1 MSKEYDLINL
11 KEQAVVKVRRI
22 NIHSYNIKGY
32 PDTEF
37 ANIYK
42 RVSVEELHNFKKRFN
57 LYKTEENQKRKDKHR
72 RPNTTVM
79 DLLVKANFNIN
90 INTGNLDE
98 DNKSEM
104 LGKYQLKQVM
114 DLLTNG
120 KDLSDVA
127 EVDR

>member
-1 MSKEYDLINL
+1 MVKEYDLYNA
-11 KEQAVVKVRRI
+11 KQVMSVKVKRI

-32 PDTEF
+32 PNTEF
-37 ANIYK
+37 ANVYK
-42 RVSVEELHNFKKRFN
+42 RVSVEELSNFKKRFN
-57 LYKTEENQKRKDKHR
+57 LYTSDEIKKRKEKFR

-90 INTGNLDE
+90 INTGDFEE

-114 DLLTNG
+114 DLLSNG
-120 KDLSDVA
+120 KDLSDVVKVA
-127 EVDR
+127 E

>member
-1 MSKEYDLINL
+1 MVKEYDLYNA
-11 KEQAVVKVRRI
+11 KQVMSVKVKRI

-32 PDTEF
+32 PNTEF
-37 ANIYK
+37 ANVYK
-42 RVSVEELHNFKKRFN
+42 RVSVEELSNFKKRFN
-57 LYKTEENQKRKDKHR
+57 LYTSDEIKKRKEKFR

-90 INTGNLDE
+90 INTGDFEE

-114 DLLTNG
+114 DLLSNG

-127 EVDR
+127 KVAE

>member
-1 MSKEYDLINL
+1 MVKEYDLYNA
-11 KEQAVVKVRRI
+11 KQVMSVKVKRI

-32 PDTEF
+32 PSTEY
-37 ANIYK
+37 ANVYK
-42 RVSVEELHNFKKRFN
+42 RVTVEELNNFKKRFN
-57 LYKTEENQKRKDKHR
+57 LYTSDEIKKRKEKFR

-90 INTGNLDE
+90 INTGDFEE

-114 DLLTNG
+114 DLLSNG
-120 KDLSDVA
+120 KDLSDLVKVA
-127 EVDR
+127 E

>member
-114 DLLTNG
+114 DLLSNG

-127 EVDR
+127 EVAR

>member
-1 MSKEYDLINL
+1 MIKEYDLYNA
-11 KEQAVVKVRRI
+11 KQVMSVKVKRI

-32 PDTEF
+32 PETEF
-37 ANIYK
+37 ANVYK
-42 RVSVEELHNFKKRFN
+42 RVSVEELSKFKKRFN
-57 LYKTEENQKRKDKHR
+57 LYTSDEIKKRKEKFR

-90 INTGNLDE
+90 INTGDFEE

-104 LGKYQLKQVM
+104 LGKYQLKQLM
-114 DLLTNG
+114 DLLSNG

-127 EVDR
+127 KVAE

>member
-1 MSKEYDLINL
+1 MIKEYDLYNA
-11 KEQAVVKVRRI
+11 KQVMSVKVKRI

-32 PDTEF
+32 PETEF
-37 ANIYK
+37 ANVYK
-42 RVSVEELHNFKKRFN
+42 RLSVEELSKFKKRFN
-57 LYKTEENQKRKDKHR
+57 LYTSDEIKKRKEKFR

-90 INTGNLDE
+90 INTGDFEE

-114 DLLTNG
+114 DLLSNG

-127 EVDR
+127 KVAE

>member
-1 MSKEYDLINL
+1 MIKEYDLYNA
-11 KEQAVVKVRRI
+11 KQVMSVKVKRI

-32 PDTEF
+32 PEIEF
-37 ANIYK
+37 ANVYK
-42 RVSVEELHNFKKRFN
+42 RVSVEELSKFKKRFN
-57 LYKTEENQKRKDKHR
+57 LYTSDEIKKRKEKFR

-90 INTGNLDE
+90 INTGDFEE

-114 DLLTNG
+114 DLLSNG

-127 EVDR
+127 KVAE

>member
-1 MSKEYDLINL
+1 MVKEYELYNA
-11 KEQAVVKVRRI
+11 KQVMSVKVKRI

-32 PDTEF
+32 PNTEF
-37 ANIYK
+37 ANVYK
-42 RVSVEELHNFKKRFN
+42 RVSVEELSKFKKRFN
-57 LYKTEENQKRKDKHR
+57 LYTSEELKKRKEKFR

-90 INTGNLDE
+90 INTGDFEE

-114 DLLTNG
+114 DLLSNG
-120 KDLSDVA
+120 KELSDVA
-127 EVDR
+127 KVAE

>member
-1 MSKEYDLINL
+1 MIKEYDLYNT
-11 KEQAVVKVRRI
+11 KQVMSVKVKRI

-32 PDTEF
+32 PNTEF
-37 ANIYK
+37 ANVYK
-42 RVSVEELHNFKKRFN
+42 RVSVEELNNFKKRFN
-57 LYKTEENQKRKDKHR
+57 LYTSDEIKKRKEKFR

-90 INTGNLDE
+90 INTGDFEE

-114 DLLTNG
+114 DLLSNG

-127 EVDR
+127 KVAE

>member
-1 MSKEYDLINL
+1 MVKEYDLYNA
-11 KEQAVVKVRRI
+11 KQVMSVKVKRI

-32 PDTEF
+32 PNTEF
-37 ANIYK
+37 ANVYK
-42 RVSVEELHNFKKRFN
+42 RVSVEELSKFKKRFN
-57 LYKTEENQKRKDKHR
+57 LYTSEELKKRKEKFR

-90 INTGNLDE
+90 INTGDFEE

-114 DLLTNG
+114 DLLSNG
-120 KDLSDVA
+120 KELSDVA
-127 EVDR
+127 KVAE

>member
-1 MSKEYDLINL
+1 MVKEYDLYNA
-11 KEQAVVKVRRI
+11 KQVMSVKVKRI

-32 PDTEF
+32 PNTEF
-37 ANIYK
+37 ANVYK
-42 RVSVEELHNFKKRFN
+42 RVTVEELSNFKKRFN
-57 LYKTEENQKRKDKHR
+57 LYTSDEIKKRKEKFR

-90 INTGNLDE
+90 INTGDFEE

-114 DLLTNG
+114 DLLSNG

-127 EVDR
+127 KVAE

>member
-1 MSKEYDLINL
+1 MVKEYDLYNAKQL
-11 KEQAVVKVRRI
+11 MSVKVKRI

-32 PDTEF
+32 PETEF
-37 ANIYK
+37 ANVYK
-42 RVSVEELHNFKKRFN
+42 RVSVEELSKFKKRFN
-57 LYKTEENQKRKDKHR
+57 LYTSDEIKKRKEKFR

-90 INTGNLDE
+90 INTGDFEE

-114 DLLTNG
+114 DLLSNG
-120 KDLSDVA
+120 KDLSDVVKVA
-127 EVDR
+127 E

>member
-1 MSKEYDLINL
+1 MVKEYDLYNA
-11 KEQAVVKVRRI
+11 KQVMSVKVKRI

-32 PDTEF
+32 PNTEF

-42 RVSVEELHNFKKRFN
+42 RVSVEELSNFKKRFN
-57 LYKTEENQKRKDKHR
+57 LYTSDEIKKRKEKFR

-90 INTGNLDE
+90 INTGDFEE

-114 DLLTNG
+114 DLLSNG
-120 KDLSDVA
+120 KELSDVA
-127 EVDR
+127 KVAE

>member
-1 MSKEYDLINL
+1 MVKEYDLYNA
-11 KEQAVVKVRRI
+11 KQVMSVKVKRI

-32 PDTEF
+32 PNTEF
-37 ANIYK
+37 ANVYK
-42 RVSVEELHNFKKRFN
+42 RVSVEELSNFKKRFN
-57 LYKTEENQKRKDKHR
+57 LYTSDEIKKRKEKFR

-90 INTGNLDE
+90 INTGDFEE

-114 DLLTNG
+114 DLLSNG
-120 KDLSDVA
+120 KELSDVA
-127 EVDR
+127 KVAE

>member
-1 MSKEYDLINL
+1 MIKEYDLYNA
-11 KEQAVVKVRRI
+11 KQVMSVKVKRI

-32 PDTEF
+32 PETEF
-37 ANIYK
+37 ANVYK
-42 RVSVEELHNFKKRFN
+42 RVSVEELSKFKKRFN
-57 LYKTEENQKRKDKHR
+57 LYTSDEIKKRKEKFR

-90 INTGNLDE
+90 INTGDFEE

-114 DLLTNG
+114 DLLSNG

-127 EVDR
+127 KVAE

>member
-1 MSKEYDLINL
+1 MDKEYDLYNA
-11 KEQAVVKVRRI
+11 KQVMSVKVKRI

-32 PDTEF
+32 PETEF
-37 ANIYK
+37 ANVYK
-42 RVSVEELHNFKKRFN
+42 RVSVEELSKFKKRFN
-57 LYKTEENQKRKDKHR
+57 LYTSDEIKKRKEKFR

-90 INTGNLDE
+90 INTGDFEE

-114 DLLTNG
+114 DLLSNG

-127 EVDR
+127 KVAE

>member
-22 NIHSYNIKGY
+22 NIHSYNIQGY

-98 DNKSEM
+98 DNKSET

-114 DLLTNG
+114 DLLSNG

>member
-1 MSKEYDLINL
+1 MTKEYDLINV
-11 KEQAVVKVRRI
+11 KEQTVIKVKRI

-37 ANIYK
+37 ANVYK
-42 RVSVEELHNFKKRFN
+42 RVSVEELKNFKERFN
-57 LYKTEENQKRKDKHR
+57 LYTAYENQKRKDKR
-72 RPNTTVM
+72 RRANTTVM

-90 INTGNLDE
+90 INTGNFDE

-114 DLLTNG
+114 DLLSNG

-127 EVDR
+127 KVAE

>member
-1 MSKEYDLINL
+1 MIKEYDLYNA
-11 KEQAVVKVRRI
+11 KQVMSVKVKRI

-32 PDTEF
+32 PETEF
-37 ANIYK
+37 ANVYK
-42 RVSVEELHNFKKRFN
+42 RVSVEELSKFKKRFN
-57 LYKTEENQKRKDKHR
+57 LYTIDEIKKRKEKFR

-90 INTGNLDE
+90 INTGDFEE

-114 DLLTNG
+114 DLLSNG

-127 EVDR
+127 KVAE

>member
-1 MSKEYDLINL
+1 MVKEYDLYNA
-11 KEQAVVKVRRI
+11 KQVMSVKVKRI

-32 PDTEF
+32 PNTEF
-37 ANIYK
+37 ANVYK
-42 RVSVEELHNFKKRFN
+42 RVSVEELSKFKKRFN
-57 LYKTEENQKRKDKHR
+57 LYTSDEIKKRKEKFR

-90 INTGNLDE
+90 INTGDFEE

-114 DLLTNG
+114 DLLSNG

-127 EVDR
+127 KVAE

>member
-1 MSKEYDLINL
+1 MVKEYDLYNA
-11 KEQAVVKVRRI
+11 KQVMSVKVKRI

-32 PDTEF
+32 PNTEF
-37 ANIYK
+37 ANVYK
-42 RVSVEELHNFKKRFN
+42 RVSVEELNNFKKRFN
-57 LYKTEENQKRKDKHR
+57 LYTSDEIKKRKEKFR

-90 INTGNLDE
+90 INTGDFEE

-114 DLLTNG
+114 DLLSNG

-127 EVDR
+127 KVAE

>member
-1 MSKEYDLINL
+1 MVKEYDLYNAKQVIS
-11 KEQAVVKVRRI
+11 VKVKRI

-32 PDTEF
+32 PNTEF
-37 ANIYK
+37 ANVYK
-42 RVSVEELHNFKKRFN
+42 RVSVEELSNFKKRFN
-57 LYKTEENQKRKDKHR
+57 LYTSDEIKKRKEKFR

-90 INTGNLDE
+90 INTGDFEE

-114 DLLTNG
+114 DLLSNG

-127 EVDR
+127 KVAE

>member
-1 MSKEYDLINL
+1 MIKEYDLYNA
-11 KEQAVVKVRRI
+11 KQVMSVKVKRI

-32 PDTEF
+32 PNTEF
-37 ANIYK
+37 ANVYK
-42 RVSVEELHNFKKRFN
+42 RVSVEELSNFKKRFN
-57 LYKTEENQKRKDKHR
+57 LYTSDEIKKRKEKFR

-90 INTGNLDE
+90 INTGDFEE

-114 DLLTNG
+114 DLLSNG

-127 EVDR
+127 KVAE